1 MNNTDVPR
9 LLAESVNGTQSIM
22 GYNNNNNNNSN
33 STGSN
38 YTGNDSW
45 NGSQASF
52 GGEALYAFFGL
63 VWVCVLY
70 QLAQMYRANQEQE
83 RERRQ
88 QHQATQLDID
98 KDPSVDDMVKVHTN
112 FSFSE
117 NANTVVGSASS
128 IATSSKPVMCP
139 F

>member
-88 QHQATQLDID
+88 QHQATQEQKQQTDLE
-98 KDPSVDDMVKVHTN
+98 DMEQRRTRMKEHFQRQNVLLVSLLSSWLSLRCLI
-112 FSFSE
+112 SF
-117 NANTVVGSASS
+117 
-128 IATSSKPVMCP
+128 
-139 F
+139 